1 MPLNGGNMSG
11 ITTAGKWASLI
22 RQWEESGITQ
32 KAFCQKRRI
41 SFWTF
46 RSWRTKIRAHG
57 KTSPSVDFVELPAAL
72 THPLRQEAGC
82 IRISCPGGV
91 MIEVQANIEIDLL
104 VAIIKAGRLP

>member
-1 MPLNGGNMSG
+1 MKSKTV
-11 ITTAGKWASLI
+11 IERWVKLI
-22 RQWEESGITQ
+22 REWEGSGITQ
-32 KAFCQKRRI
+32 RAFCQKRRI

-57 KTSPSVDFVELPAAL
+57 KTSPSVNFVELPAAL

-91 MIEVQANIEIDLL
+91 MIEAQANIEIDLL